1 MADVTVRVPTPET
14 PGHGA
19 PGVGDA
25 FELRGDDAAGW
36 TIHCAPCGHGY
47 GPADQ
52 DPKLGAV
59 VRERSIAD
67 LSPLNAVGFTERL
80 VAREF
85 CCPSCGLLIAVNVQQ
100 RGDPIMLEWSL
111 DPSTLAAAG

>member
-1 MADVTVRVPTPET
+1 MADVTVPAPAET
-14 PGHGA
+14 RA

-25 FELRGDDAAGW
+25 FVFRADGAGTW
-36 TIHCAPCGHGY
+36 SVHCAACEHRY
-47 GPADQ
+47 GDADR

-59 VRERSIAD
+59 LRERSIAD
-67 LSPLNAVGFTERL
+67 LSPLNAEGFTERL

-85 CCPSCGLLIAVNVQQ
+85 YCPGCALLIAVNVQQ
-100 RGDPIMLEWSL
+100 QGDPIMLEWAL